1 MIRINLLGVPKSK
14 KGRRA
19 AAVST
24 GEQGPAILL
33 VALLIV
39 VIAAAVNLL
48 WYRKLQ
54 SDAVQLQNDMR
65 AANAEYARLSQ
76 VKVRYEELEKQKEAY
91 KKRID
96 VIDDLKAKQ
105 SGPLHLL
112 TMVADTV
119 NHTDEVWLDSMS
131 DDGANINVK
140 GTAPSIHA
148 VADLMHNLQGTGYF
162 KAVEIK
168 TSYQD
173 EGVHDMQA
181 FVFELSCEKAPQP
194 AAPAAGPPRKA

>member
-105 SGPLHLL
+105 SGP
-112 TMVADTV
+112 
-119 NHTDEVWLDSMS
+119 
-131 DDGANINVK
+131 
-140 GTAPSIHA
+140 
-148 VADLMHNLQGTGYF
+148 
-162 KAVEIK
+162 
-168 TSYQD
+168 
-173 EGVHDMQA
+173 
-181 FVFELSCEKAPQP
+181 
-194 AAPAAGPPRKA
+194 

>member
-140 GTAPSIHA
+140 GTALSIHA

-181 FVFELSCEKAPQP
+181 FVFELSCEKQP